1 MATPSTAPPASSTR
15 VIGVLMPNENSLI
28 SRTADWR
35 SFRVSVDQ
43 IEALTGQNLL
53 SDVDPAVQSVI
64 EARVDTL

>member
-1 MATPSTAPPASSTR
+1 MYKR
-15 VIGVLMPNENSLI
+15 Q
-28 SRTADWR
+28 ADWR